1 MAVVEV
7 LTVEGLRGLDTR
19 CLQPQSNVVRVFVS
33 SSLSDLTSERNAFWD
48 KAYPEIQ
55 DFCQSL
61 GLVFEVV
68 DFRWGVSESITADH
82 MITEL
87 CLQEIES
94 CQKVS
99 AGPSFVALLGSQYGH
114 RPLPRFISDTEF
126 ELLLCKLSNDQEG
139 LTLLKR
145 WFIKDSNSVP
155 PKYILQ
161 PITTH
166 YPHYNDAGPES
177 GPQRDGD
184 VISWKL
190 TEARLLQLLCTGAL
204 QAEKDGDISTEQKH
218 NFFKSMA
225 EWEIEQG
232 FLRTQQDDPS
242 AVIFIRDLPQLK
254 KSEQQKH
261 VSKFY
266 DVTADGLLD
275 TEAQELL
282 TNLKQRI
289 NSACSSNLSLHRIE
303 LSKAAIDENRKEHK
317 DYLESFCKQI
327 VSQIKAKI
335 DRQTAPPTAPGWL
348 WLQQELFHHTKL
360 SNEKYA
366 VFCGRDALLGKL
378 SLTMWESSSTQHP
391 PLVVYGPPGSGKT
404 ALLCK
409 MAQEMRAVL
418 EPQAVVIL
426 RLLGTSPLS
435 SDVDFVLK
443 GICIQVCGAF
453 GLATPSPQTT
463 NTHDKLVRFFH
474 ALLQKVSEQGE
485 TLLLILD
492 SLDHLSHANYAHKL
506 HWLPKEIPPNIHLVV
521 STLDEGSPLEG
532 LTADINDDKFFFQVE
547 PLTFDQ
553 GQSITD
559 AYMYVAGRKLTSEQM
574 DAILHSFHKSG
585 SPLHLKLMLDMAKQ
599 WSSYTT
605 VSDFQLGNSAPEVI
619 STFLQELEVKHGKK
633 LVRHTLG
640 YITLSRFGLSE
651 AELRDILSLDNDV
664 LAEVYQSRL
673 PPSHSLIRFPP
684 LLWARLRHDL
694 GDHLVERWE
703 NGTTVLGF
711 SLRQFTKVV
720 KERYLSVELRV
731 QMHTVLS
738 EYFSGQWSHSQ
749 LKPILLPSLM
759 TQLNADRK
767 VPSQPLWFAEGT
779 ANLRKLHELPYHLLH
794 AGKWEE
800 LRHSLLGSLD
810 WLYCKTLSC
819 GVDSVIQDLSLCAD
833 VMDCLEIQ
841 LIREC
846 FLLLKPTVDFIDGNI
861 DSSLLFTE
869 IIARLQGLAHAY
881 PALIGRLCSQCQ
893 DWFASCADP
902 VLIPKSSFIQAPGG
916 PLKTTLSGF
925 TRGVSAVDV
934 CCERNVLIAGS
945 EDGELIVWDL
955 KHLEVLHTL
964 VGHTGAVQWVKL
976 VDKGDHCLSAGCDGC
991 VRKWSVCSG
1000 KQLYC
1005 IQAAV
1010 LVQSQ
1015 TTPLLHVFDSGAV
1028 LFSSA
1033 HSQVKAWSVDTGDFL
1048 YEVDVHAESLVLG
1061 VMEQEVAI
1069 VSSDGQLWLHDPI
1082 TGLQKSHN
1090 HLTSAQEL
1098 TVTSVLS
1105 LTKHGGLLIA
1115 SQESSVILVS
1125 AAGILADVELP
1136 APASFMCT
1144 SNDEKTLFTG
1154 CERTL
1159 AVLRLEPNS
1168 VHRTQDFRHE
1178 AVVLSAASYSHGS
1191 KVITGSLDQII
1202 RVWGL
1207 TTGQLLDS
1215 ISGVASPVTF
1225 VSVYNTTIISA
1236 SSSSTHLKLWQLDYN
1251 PKHKSQTCVPANC
1264 PRVVISKDGN
1274 TVHFIKEEDKRKV
1287 FTWSCSE
1294 GDVFQICMSS
1304 DSMEVSSDVC
1314 CMELAQQKRLL
1325 FCGLRTGTILI
1336 YPLAFAQETLCLP
1349 PPESLPEVRSMAI
1362 SPREDR
1368 MAVSYVDAVC
1378 LFEIT
1383 ARDSFPCV
1391 EGPFESYS
1399 LSLLHSPVSAMALL
1413 TDCRLLYGT
1422 LGGEVAVYDFK
1433 NATAAELD
1441 HHGAAITCVALSNW
1455 DTHAL
1460 IGSEDCVQKLW
1471 NLSPLLLDH
1480 TMEYKGFYFE
1490 GVMCAAF
1497 SVNDKYVFT
1506 GSRDKTIK
1514 VWDVAT
1520 GSLLYIQYVYAA
1532 AIKITPFK
1540 DGFIAISQLG
1550 SYIKEGFHCPDALTP
1565 GYNPLRNFRAHY
1577 RVTSREKTLDPPH
1590 TFLKGDYNPAQF
1602 NFMSMFKTKQAKSS
1616 NSCVVL

>member
-19 CLQPQSNVVRVFVS
+19 CLQPQSKVVRVFIS

-61 GLVFEVV
+61 GLVFE
-68 DFRWGVSESITADH
+68 
-82 MITEL
+82 
-87 CLQEIES
+87 
-94 CQKVS
+94 
-99 AGPSFVALLGSQYGH
+99 ALLGSQYGH
-114 RPLPRFISDTEF
+114 RPLPHLIPDTEF
-126 ELLLCKLSNDQEG
+126 ELLLSILSNDQEG
-139 LTLLKR
+139 LTLLNQ

-155 PKYILQ
+155 PKYVLQ

-166 YPHYNDAGPES
+166 YPHYNDTGPES

-204 QAEKDGDISTEQKH
+204 QAEKNGDISAEQKH
-218 NFFKSMA
+218 NFFKSMT

-254 KSEQQKH
+254 KSDQQKH

-289 NSACSSNLSLHRIE
+289 NSACSSNLSLHRVE

-317 DYLESFCKQI
+317 DYLENFCKQI

-348 WLQQELFHHTKL
+348 WLQQELFHHSKL

-378 SLTMWESSSTQHP
+378 SVTMWESSSTQHP

-418 EPQAVVIL
+418 EPQAVVML

-443 GICIQVCGAF
+443 GLCIQVCGAF
-453 GLATPSPQTT
+453 GLATPSPETA

-485 TLLLILD
+485 TFLLILD
-492 SLDHLSHANYAHKL
+492 SLDHLSNASNAHKL

-532 LTADINDDKFFFQVE
+532 LTAFINDDKYFFQVE
-547 PLTFDQ
+547 PLTLDQ

-605 VSDFQLGNSAPEVI
+605 MSDIQLENSVPEVI
-619 STFLQELEVKHGKK
+619 STFLQALEVKHGKK
-633 LVRHTLG
+633 LVRHALG

-673 PPSHSLIRFPP
+673 PPNHSLIRFPP

-703 NGTTVLGF
+703 NYTTVIGF

-738 EYFSGQWSHSQ
+738 EYFTGQWSHSQ

-767 VPSQPLWFAEGT
+767 VPSQPLWFTEGT
-779 ANLRKLHELPYHLLH
+779 PNLRKLHELPYHLLH

-800 LRHSLLGSLD
+800 LRHSLLGNLD

-893 DWFASCADP
+893 DWFASCSDP

-934 CCERNVLIAGS
+934 CCEKNVLVAGS

-964 VGHTGAVQWVKL
+964 VGHTGAVQCVKL
-976 VDKGDHCLSAGCDGC
+976 VDKGDHCLSAGCNGC
-991 VRKWSVCSG
+991 IRKWSVCSG

-1010 LVQSQ
+1010 SVQSR
-1015 TTPLLHVFDSGAV
+1015 TTPLLHIFDSRAV
-1028 LFSSA
+1028 LFSST
-1033 HSQVKAWSVDTGDFL
+1033 HSQVKAWNVDTGDFL
-1048 YEVDVHAESLVLG
+1048 YEVSVHADSLVLG
-1061 VMEQEVAI
+1061 VMGQEVAI
-1069 VSSDGQLWLHDPI
+1069 VSSDGQLWLHDAI

-1098 TVTSVLS
+1098 TITSVLS
-1105 LTKHGGLLIA
+1105 LTKPGRLLIA

-1125 AAGILADVELP
+1125 AAGILTDVELP

-1144 SNDEKTLFTG
+1144 SNDEKTIFAG

-1159 AVLRLEPNS
+1159 TVLRLEPNS
-1168 VHRTQDFRHE
+1168 VHRTQDFQHE
-1178 AVVLSAASYSHGS
+1178 AIVLSAASYSHGS

-1202 RVWGL
+1202 RLQFKPQVWGL

-1215 ISGVASPVTF
+1215 ISGMASPVTS
-1225 VSVYNTTIISA
+1225 VSVYNNTIISA
-1236 SSSSTHLKLWQLDYN
+1236 SSSSTHLKLWKLDYDS
-1251 PKHKSQTCVPANC
+1251 KHKSQASFPANC

-1274 TVHFIKEEDKRKV
+1274 NVHFIKEEDKRKV
-1287 FTWSCSE
+1287 FTWNCTE
-1294 GDVFQICMSS
+1294 GMSS

-1422 LGGEVAVYDFK
+1422 LGGEVAIYDFK

-1441 HHGAAITCVALSNW
+1441 HHGAAVTCVTLSNW

-1532 AIKITPFK
+1532 VIKITPFK

-1602 NFMSMFKTKQAKSS
+1602 NFMNMFKTKQAKST
-1616 NSCVVL
+1616 NTCVLL